1 MHKFLLNISI
11 LLCVIEEFLKA
22 NNIINKNKLNNN
34 TSMFEIMNDCQL
46 DIIAFCDVKKC
57 YPKVRDLFTFHMKDK
72 YISYKTNIEKHNI
85 NEITNTNKQLFSSLS
100 LSSLKFKPPE

>member
-1 MHKFLLNISI
+1 
-11 LLCVIEEFLKA
+11 
-22 NNIINKNKLNNN
+22 
-34 TSMFEIMNDCQL
+34 
-46 DIIAFCDVKKC
+46 
-57 YPKVRDLFTFHMKDK
+57 MKDK